1 MKALE
6 RMDRIEDVAS
16 DAPKVNFK
24 FQFSIEPGR
33 HILRLEHMS
42 KKYGDKI
49 IFRDTNVNIE
59 RGDKIALI
67 GANGKGKSTLM
78 RIVAGT
84 ENIDGKRQLGHNV
97 IRSEEHT
104 SELQS
109 QSN

>member
-6 RMDRIEDVAS
+6 RMDRIEDVAP

-24 FQFSIEPGR
+24 FQFSVEPGR

-42 KKYGDKI
+42 KKYGDKL
-49 IFRDTNVNIE
+49 IFRDTNVHIE

-84 ENIDGKRQLGHNV
+84 EPVKANI
-97 IRSEEHT
+97 SWAT
-104 SELQS
+104 T
-109 QSN
+109 